1 MNMNRFVPAIIAVFT
16 FVFIYEWILHGYL
29 LAGLYES
36 IPALWRTKT
45 EMPGYMLWLM
55 LGQLVFTI
63 MFCYIFLKGYEN
75 KGLMEGVRYGILIGL
90 LFIGPNLIFYAVQPL
105 PVSLVVYWC
114 IGGLVE
120 TIIAGVILA
129 SIYKPA
135 TA

>member
-1 MNMNRFVPAIIAVFT
+1 MNTKRFVPAILAVFT
-16 FVFIYEWILHGYL
+16 FVFFYEWILHGYF
-29 LAGLYES
+29 LAGLYENT
-36 IPALWRTKT
+36 PDLWRTKA
-45 EMPGYMLWLM
+45 EMPRYMIWLM
-55 LGQLVFTI
+55 LGQLIFTI

-105 PVSLVVYWC
+105 PVNLVVYWC